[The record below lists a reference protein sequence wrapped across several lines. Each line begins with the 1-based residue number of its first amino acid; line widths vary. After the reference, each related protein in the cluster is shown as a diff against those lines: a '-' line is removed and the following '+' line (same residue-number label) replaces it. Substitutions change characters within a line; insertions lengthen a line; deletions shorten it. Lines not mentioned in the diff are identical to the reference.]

1 VPPAVEALASTE
13 EGEFQPKYVHL
24 RLLEAYELAF
34 QDGINPTD
42 AVIAKRLNVRRE
54 TITRWRRRNAGLRT
68 WLGDQIGARAGEL
81 RPFVDRRVTQ
91 LAISGSSEHMRL
103 FYQFVAKVGR
113 PFDDDSPAP
122 GVAACIVNLL
132 CPRPEEYAAAFNQP
146 PASATPMTGSRQL
159 PAMANIPVIA
169 SKGPR

>member
-1 VPPAVEALASTE
+1 M
-13 EGEFQPKYVHL
+13 HL

-54 TITRWRRRNAGLRT
+54 TITRWRRRNAGLRA
-68 WLGDQIGARAGEL
+68 WLGEQIGARAGEL
-81 RPFVDRRVTQ
+81 RPFVDRRVTA
-91 LAISGSSEHMRL
+91 LAVSGSPEHTKL

-113 PFDDDSPAP
+113 SFDDDSTAS
-122 GVAACIVNLL
+122 GVPACIVNLL

-146 PASATPMTGSRQL
+146 PAAATPMTSGRQL
-159 PAMANIPVIA
+159 PAMADIPVIW